1 MTIVPT
7 DNHPAAVAPTGAR
20 ALGVRVKPIIRL
32 GMGVKATGRR
42 QDGSEY
48 SYPKKTDHFTVRG
61 DARAV
66 TKFREHYG
74 DTPRAVRLMLPA
86 AIDQALSIQY
96 RAFKG
101 GQAEDGG
108 SLVAVGHTNY
118 ALRDWCGGP
127 DLLTV
132 WNQDGTVAQ
141 VETAGLDAITRD
153 PLDEIAR
160 DLGLELYTT
169 LRAGMPDVL
178 GFGSFFEVSTKGKES
193 TDNLWAKLREIYG
206 IFGARAAIAVA
217 PMLVI
222 RPSSARPVV
231 TKDGET
237 RRIKTQIFVADIVV
251 PESIEEALDRLR
263 ERQEILAPA
272 GAVTAIYGPGPV
284 GQIGP
289 GDVEAEPD
297 WEVVE
302 DAEIVD
308 GRVADVDESQQAPAD
323 APLSAGVPGDDQ
335 EPQVGE
341 PQAEQEPV
349 DAEAFPI
356 PDGVQEQLAPPSP
369 EEMQAALDAV
379 IPKGSMEGQ
388 RLGDVIGTV
397 GGPEWFGWALD
408 RAPSYWTKSFRRQL
422 EMVAAQVEAGQ

>member
-272 GAVTAIYGPGPV
+272 GAVAAIYGPGPV

-323 APLSAGVPGDDQ
+323 TPPPAASAGVPGDDP
-335 EPQVGE
+335 EPQVGD
-341 PQAEQEPV
+341 PGPV
-349 DAEAFPI
+349 AFPI
-356 PDGVQEQLAPPSP
+356 PAGVQDQLAPPTAD
-369 EEMQAALDAV
+369 EIDAAMAAV
-379 IPKGSMEGQ
+379 IPKGPLEGQ
-388 RLGDVIGTV
+388 TLGHVIGTA
-397 GGPEWFGWALD
+397 GGTEWFGWALD
-408 RAPSYWTKSFRRQL
+408 RAPSYWSKSFRRQL
-422 EMVAAQVEAGQ
+422 ELVAAQAEASS